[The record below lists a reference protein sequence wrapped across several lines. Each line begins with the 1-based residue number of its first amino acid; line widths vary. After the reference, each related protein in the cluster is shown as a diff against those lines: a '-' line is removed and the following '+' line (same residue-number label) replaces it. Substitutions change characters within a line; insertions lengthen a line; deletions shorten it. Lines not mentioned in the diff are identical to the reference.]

1 MRYNKLW
8 TDVNELTQLLEI
20 SFKDGSCHDGD
31 VEQAEEKLNEE
42 IQWTHWK
49 RVHGPLTHIDSLK

>member
-1 MRYNKLW
+1 MNK
-8 TDVNELTQLLEI
+8 DAAEV
-20 SFKDGSCHDGD
+20 SFKGRSGRAQHN

>member
-1 MRYNKLW
+1 MKQRYE
-8 TDVNELTQLLEI
+8 VEV
-20 SFKDGSCHDGD
+20 SFKGRPGGHDSN

>member
-1 MRYNKLW
+1 MNKD
-8 TDVNELTQLLEI
+8 TAKVSLT
-20 SFKDGSCHDGD
+20 GSSGRAQHN